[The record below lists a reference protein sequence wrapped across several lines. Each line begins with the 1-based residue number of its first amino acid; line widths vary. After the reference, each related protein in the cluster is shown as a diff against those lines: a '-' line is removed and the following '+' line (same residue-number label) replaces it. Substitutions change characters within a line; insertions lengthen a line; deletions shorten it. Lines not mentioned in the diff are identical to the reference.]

1 MLSRLGSMEFIDLS
15 AHTKG
20 IDLSA

>member
-1 MLSRLGSMEFIDLS
+1 MLSRLGSMEFIDLT

-20 IDLSA
+20 FDLSA